1 MDLTGAMDLAREAL
15 LTALVI
21 SGPVLGIGV
30 VVGLIIS
37 LIQTVTQLHD
47 QTLALVPKIIAMV
60 VATLLLIPWLATRVL
75 EYSREMFGMS

>member
-1 MDLTGAMDLAREAL
+1 MDLSGALDLAREAL
-15 LTALVI
+15 LTALII

-30 VVGLIIS
+30 LVGVVVS

-60 VATLLLIPWLATRVL
+60 VATLVFIPWLATRVL
-75 EYSREMFGMS
+75 EYAREMFGAS